1 MVLACLAIL
10 KSPKEK
16 QTLEEIYLREG
27 DDLLRYA
34 RVKLKDDTL
43 AEDMVADCFLKLAQN
58 LHRYE
63 HLKEQEIHRLMVR
76 ILQNRIIDWQRKEG
90 REVACLDGMPFSWTG
105 ESKDASGEN
114 MQSSHWTERAQELY
128 ERKGGLEEHCL
139 QQEAVEKLMEYV
151 KELPKQSRRIF
162 LMCHYA
168 GFKPQEIA
176 KKLGLP
182 IRTVNQQ
189 LYRTRGKLRER
200 MEKDGYKT
208 GEGYL

>member
-1 MVLACLAIL
+1 M
-10 KSPKEK
+10 
-16 QTLEEIYLREG
+16 
-27 DDLLRYA
+27 
-34 RVKLKDDTL
+34 
-43 AEDMVADCFLKLAQN
+43 
-58 LHRYE
+58 
-63 HLKEQEIHRLMVR
+63 HRLLVR

-90 REVACLDGMPFSWTG
+90 REIACLDGMPFPWK
-105 ESKDASGEN
+105 EEN
-114 MQSSHWTERAQELY
+114 GGALDGNMLPLSWTERAQELY
-128 ERKGGLEEHCL
+128 GKKNGLEEQCL
-139 QQEAVEKLMEYV
+139 QRELVERLLQYIR
-151 KELPKQSRRIF
+151 ELPEQSRQIF

-189 LYRTRGKLRER
+189 LYRTKAKLRER